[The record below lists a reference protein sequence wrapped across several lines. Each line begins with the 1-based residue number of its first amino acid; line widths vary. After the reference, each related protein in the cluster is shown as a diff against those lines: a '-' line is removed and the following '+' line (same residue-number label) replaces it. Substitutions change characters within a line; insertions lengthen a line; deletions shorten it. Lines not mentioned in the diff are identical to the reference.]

1 MPDEK
6 VVYLGCRVVLC
17 NMKSNESAL
26 DRVIRVTLGG
36 GMVVVAYRVMTS
48 WWSVLLYTVGIVLI
62 ITGLTGFCTF
72 YELFGYSS
80 KKPDDNDEKSKKT

>member
-1 MPDEK
+1 
-6 VVYLGCRVVLC
+6 
-17 NMKSNESAL
+17 MKSNESIL

-36 GMVVVAYRVMTS
+36 GTVALAYRVITN
-48 WWSVLLYTVGIVLI
+48 WWCVFLYTLGIVLI

-80 KKPDDNDEKSKKT
+80 KKSDIRERKNNKS